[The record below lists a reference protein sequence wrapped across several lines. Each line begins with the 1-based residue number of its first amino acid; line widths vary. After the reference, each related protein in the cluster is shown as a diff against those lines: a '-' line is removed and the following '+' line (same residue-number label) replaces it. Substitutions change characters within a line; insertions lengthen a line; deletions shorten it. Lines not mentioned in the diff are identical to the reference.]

1 MQANA
6 AEMLRIACLLIV
18 EHGVQLCAPVH
29 DAILIEA
36 PEHLIEKH
44 VQIAQNCMDEAS
56 RIVLSGF
63 TLASD
68 AQILRY
74 PERFLDEQSQPFWET
89 VMEIMQS
96 VKNQKMKILT
106 PTC

>member
-6 AEMLRIACLLIV
+6 AEMLRIACLLIA

-44 VQIAQNCMDEAS
+44 VQIEVA
-56 RIVLSGF
+56 L
-63 TLASD
+63 
-68 AQILRY
+68 
-74 PERFLDEQSQPFWET
+74 
-89 VMEIMQS
+89 
-96 VKNQKMKILT
+96 KIRT
-106 PTC
+106 GR